1 MDYERFYQSVVLA
14 YINHDGDPIR
24 FFDDVV
30 AALNQF
36 REEKQSA
43 QQPLAVDGATVAGFC
58 ECGTSIEHHTG
69 MGCLYRPATKA

>member
-1 MDYERFYQSVVLA
+1 MDYERFYQSVVLS

-43 QQPLAVDGATVAGFC
+43 QQPLAVDGAETCEICGFPP
-58 ECGTSIEHHTG
+58 SHHDPSN
-69 MGCLYRPATKA
+69 YVHRKSPRH